1 MKKVKTKKLK
11 PQDFPSDNGFRYVF
25 MPVLLLLVMSHLLS
39 TYWSTPFLWGIH
51 HLYFFPRWVGWVLI
65 IVTISF
71 FVPPVNSFLLKF
83 FESVFS
89 VLRKNFV
96 RILDPE
102 RKIKKYQLFA
112 IISFLSIPLFWALR
126 TKLFLLGDGYFK
138 RAAVSDGV
146 ILPTEPLDG
155 IIHHQ
160 FYRLLTSISPGIDPS
175 FSYTILSV
183 ACGGMFVFLILC
195 LSDLLGGTAFKKV
208 LIFSSLLTLGSI
220 ELFFG
225 YVESYTI
232 LLVGLTLFIL
242 FSILYIQGRANII
255 LSFLV
260 LGFSIGV
267 HVSAIVFIPA
277 FLYVIFWKWKKEKW
291 RSIDIF
297 TLLSLLGCLAIIFLA
312 ILKVFLMKGEGNR
325 FGQFLPVLP
334 SAKTDFTMFC
344 GAHLWEFIN
353 QLLLISPVGTLLFLF
368 FLFYSLIFKFFTV
381 QLRSPS
387 RSGST
392 IRQTHG
398 AERSRST
405 GSPPRGSRGEVEGKD
420 PILNFLLISSLL
432 GLLLVFIYNAGLGNA
447 DWDLRSFAGIFFAL
461 FGILIFVKW
470 GSRWSRFKNYGLILI
485 AVGFF
490 HTTPWI
496 LVNASREMSVDRYI
510 MTSAKDR
517 HILSIKGGGMW
528 RMARILW
535 MAGLI
540 KERDEILKAGIKRNP
555 FELGCYSLLAQSLN
569 LQRKYDEAIFYLE
582 EALKVRPDSKE
593 IRLHLGQTYANNNDL
608 EKAILHMEKIKGEY
622 KCDSVFVISL
632 ATAYMGAKRFGDAKN
647 FLQECL
653 SKSQESAAIRG
664 LLGTIFFMQ
673 RDIPDAK
680 KEWEI
685 ALKLNPGEPRAQK
698 GIEKI
703 RKLEESGK
711 TSGE

>member
-1 MKKVKTKKLK
+1 MKKAKTKKLK
-11 PQDFPSDNGFRYVF
+11 PQDFASENVFRYVF

-83 FESVFS
+83 FESIFS
-89 VLRKNFV
+89 VLWKNFA
-96 RILDPE
+96 RILDLE
-102 RKIKKYQLFA
+102 IKIKKYQLFVMTGV
-112 IISFLSIPLFWALR
+112 ISIPLFWALR

-138 RAAVSDGV
+138 LAAASNGV
-146 ILPTEPLDG
+146 IAPTEPLDG
-155 IIHHQ
+155 IIHNQ
-160 FYRLLTSISPGIDPS
+160 FYRLLTLISPGIDPS

-195 LSDLLGGTAFKKV
+195 LSDLLGGTPFKKV

-277 FLYVIFWKWKKEKW
+277 LLYVIFWKWNKEKW

-312 ILKVFLMKGEGNR
+312 ISKVFLMEGEGNR
-325 FGQFLPVLP
+325 FGQFLSVLP
-334 SAKTDFTMFC
+334 SAKTGFTMFC

-368 FLFYSLIFKFFTV
+368 FLFYVLKFKSI
-381 QLRSPS
+381 Q
-387 RSGST
+387 
-392 IRQTHG
+392 
-398 AERSRST
+398 
-405 GSPPRGSRGEVEGKD
+405 D
-420 PILNFLLISSLL
+420 PILNFLLISSLS
-432 GLLLVFIYNAGLGNA
+432 GLLLVFIYNARLGNA
-447 DWDLRSFAGIFFAL
+447 DWDLRSFAGIFFTL
-461 FGILIFVKW
+461 FGMLTFVKW

-490 HTTPWI
+490 HTIPWI
-496 LVNASREMSVDRYI
+496 MVNANRQMSVDRYI
-510 MTSAKDR
+510 MTTAKDR
-517 HILSIKGGGMW
+517 HVLFTKGGGMW
-528 RMARILW
+528 RMARVLW
-535 MAGLI
+535 MAGLT
-540 KERDEILKAGIKRNP
+540 KERDEILKEGIKRNP

-569 LQRKYDEAIFYLE
+569 HQRKYDEAIFYLE

-593 IRLHLGQTYANNNDL
+593 IRLNLGQTYLNNDEL
-608 EKAILHMEKIKGEY
+608 EKAIFHMEKIKGEY
-622 KCDSVFVISL
+622 ECDSAFVISL
-632 ATAYMGAKRFGDAKN
+632 ATAYMRVKRLKDAEN
-647 FLQECL
+647 ILQECL
-653 SKSQESAAIRG
+653 SKNQESATIRG
-664 LLGTIFFMQ
+664 LLGTVFFMQ
-673 RDIPDAK
+673 RDDSNAK

-685 ALKLNPGEPRAQK
+685 ALKLNPGEPRAQE

-703 RKLEESGK
+703 RKSEESGK

>member
-1 MKKVKTKKLK
+1 MKKAKTKKLK
-11 PQDFPSDNGFRYVF
+11 PQDFASDNVFRYVF
-25 MPVLLLLVMSHLLS
+25 MPILLLLVMSHLLS

-65 IVTISF
+65 IMTISF

-89 VLRKNFV
+89 VLWKNFV
-96 RILDPE
+96 RILYLE
-102 RKIKKYQLFA
+102 TKIKKYQLFA
-112 IISFLSIPLFWALR
+112 MTSFLAIPLFWALR
-126 TKLFLLGDGYFK
+126 TKFFLLGDGYFK
-138 RAAVSDGV
+138 LATVSSGV
-146 ILPTEPLDG
+146 ITPTEPLDG

-242 FSILYIQGRANII
+242 FSILYIQGKANII

-277 FLYVIFWKWKKEKW
+277 LLYVIFWKWKKEKW

-312 ILKVFLMKGEGNR
+312 MSKVFLMEGEGNR

-334 SAKTDFTMFC
+334 SAKTGFTMFC
-344 GAHLWEFIN
+344 GAHFWEFIN

-368 FLFYSLIFKFFTV
+368 FLFYTLKFKTFTV
-381 QLRSPS
+381 RL
-387 RSGST
+387 
-392 IRQTHG
+392 
-398 AERSRST
+398 RSRSL
-405 GSPPRGSRGEVEGKD
+405 SKVEGKD

-432 GLLLVFIYNAGLGNA
+432 GLLLVFIYNGRLGNA
-447 DWDLRSFAGIFFAL
+447 DWDLRSFAGIFFTL
-461 FGILIFVKW
+461 FGMLIFVKW
-470 GSRWSRFKNYGLILI
+470 GSQWSRFKNYGLILI
-485 AVGFF
+485 AVSFF
-490 HTTPWI
+490 HTIPWI
-496 LVNASREMSVDRYI
+496 MVNANRQMSVDRYI
-510 MTSAKDR
+510 MTSTHDR
-517 HILSIKGGGMW
+517 HNLSTKGGGMW
-528 RMARILW
+528 RMARVLW

-540 KERDEILKAGIKRNP
+540 KERDEILKEGIKRNP
-555 FELGCYSLLAQSLN
+555 FELGCYFLLAQSLN

-593 IRLHLGQTYANNNDL
+593 IRLNLGQTYVNNNEL
-608 EKAILHMEKIKGEY
+608 EKAIFHMEKIKGEY
-622 KCDSVFVISL
+622 ECDSAFVISL
-632 ATAYMGAKRFGDAKN
+632 ATAYMGAKRLKDAKN
-647 FLQECL
+647 ILQECL
-653 SKSQESAAIRG
+653 SKNQESATIRG
-664 LLGTIFFMQ
+664 LLGTIFFVQ
-673 RDIPDAK
+673 RDIPNAK
-680 KEWEI
+680 KEWQI
-685 ALKLNPGEPRAQK
+685 ALKLNPGEPRAQE

-703 RKLEESGK
+703 RNLEESGK
-711 TSGE
+711 TTGE